1 MNAKPARR
9 DSGKWAGAAD
19 EHSGLDVQTDAN
31 NDLAN
36 AQTLMQAAG
45 MIAAPTFTDIQNAA
59 RLIQPAL
66 VRTPTRHSRTLSG
79 IAGCEVWLK
88 FENRQFT
95 ASFKERG
102 ALNRILHLSA
112 DEKKRGVA
120 AMSAGNHAQGVAYHA
135 GRLGIP
141 ATIVMPVT
149 TPFNKIKHTRDFG
162 ASVIQHGKDLV
173 EADAEARRI
182 ATEQGLIFIHPYDD
196 PLVIAGQGTCAL
208 EILEDVPQLDAL
220 IVPVGG
226 GGLISGCAI
235 AAKSMNPKIEVF
247 GAQSELYPAMFDA
260 LKGLS
265 PPPAPLVQS
274 IAEGIAVKHPG
285 ALTTAICKQLV
296 SDIFVAGE
304 DEIEHALI
312 MILEIE
318 KTVIEGAAAAGF
330 AALLAN
336 RERFRDRRVGIVMSG
351 GNIDMRLLSNV
362 ILRELTREGRIIQ
375 LVLEIEDRPG
385 QLADIARIIADA
397 GGNVLEVSHNRM
409 MAGIPAKSATLEL
422 VVEARD
428 AAHAQEIRD
437 QLAAKGFRQLQSA
450 PGN

>member
-1 MNAKPARR
+1 M
-9 DSGKWAGAAD
+9 S
-19 EHSGLDVQTDAN
+19 VT
-31 NDLAN
+31 
-36 AQTLMQAAG
+36 
-45 MIAAPTFTDIQNAA
+45 AAPTFADIQRAERA
-59 RLIQPAL
+59 IAPAL

-102 ALNRILHLSA
+102 ALNRILSLSE

-149 TPFNKIKHTRDFG
+149 TPFNKVKHTRDFG
-162 ASVIQHGKDLV
+162 ATVILLGESLV

-182 ATEQGLIFIHPYDD
+182 AAEFGLTFIHPYDD
-196 PLVIAGQGTCAL
+196 AKVIAGQGTCAL
-208 EILEDVPQLDAL
+208 EMLQDVPQLDAL

-235 AAKSMNPKIEVF
+235 AAKAIKPGIEIY
-247 GAQSELYPAMFDA
+247 GAQSALYPAMFDA
-260 LKGLS
+260 MKGIA
-265 PPPAPLVQS
+265 PPPAPLVAT
-274 IAEGIAVKHPG
+274 IAEGIAVKRPG
-285 ALTTAICKQLV
+285 ALTTAICKELV
-296 SDIFVAGE
+296 QDIFVVGE
-304 DEIEHALI
+304 DEIEHALA

-330 AALLAN
+330 AALLAQAD
-336 RERFRDRRVGIVMSG
+336 RFKSRQVGIVMSG

-362 ILRELTREGRIIQ
+362 ILRELTREGRIIL
-375 LVLEIEDRPG
+375 LVLQIEDRPG
-385 QLADIARIIADA
+385 QLADISRIIADA

-428 AAHAQEIRD
+428 AEHAQEIRD
-437 QLAAKGFRQLQSA
+437 RLAARGFRQV
-450 PGN
+450 

>member
-1 MNAKPARR
+1 
-9 DSGKWAGAAD
+9 
-19 EHSGLDVQTDAN
+19 VT
-31 NDLAN
+31 
-36 AQTLMQAAG
+36 
-45 MIAAPTFTDIQNAA
+45 AAPTFSDIQKAA
-59 RLIQPAL
+59 AAIQPAL

-102 ALNRILHLSA
+102 ALNRILALSEA
-112 DEKKRGVA
+112 EKKRGVA

-149 TPFNKIKHTRDFG
+149 TPFNKVKHTRDFG
-162 ASVIQHGKDLV
+162 ATVIQHGRDLV

-182 ATEQGLIFIHPYDD
+182 AGEQGLTFIHPYDD
-196 PLVIAGQGTCAL
+196 PLVIAGQGTLAI
-208 EILEDVPQLDAL
+208 EMLEDVPHLDAL
-220 IVPVGG
+220 IVPIGG

-235 AAKSMNPKIEVF
+235 AAKAMKPSIEIF

-260 LKGLS
+260 VKGLT
-265 PPPAPLVQS
+265 PPPAPLVQT
-274 IAEGIAVKHPG
+274 IAEGIAVKRPG
-285 ALTTAICKQLV
+285 ALTTGIVKRMV
-296 SDIFVAGE
+296 SDIFVV
-304 DEIEHALI
+304 DENDIEHALS

-318 KTVIEGAAAAGF
+318 KTLIEGAAASGF
-330 AALLAN
+330 AALLEHAPRFQN
-336 RERFRDRRVGIVMSG
+336 RKVGIVMSG

-362 ILRELTREGRIIQ
+362 ILRELTREGRIIH
-375 LVLEIEDRPG
+375 LELQIEDRPG
-385 QLADIARIIADA
+385 QLAQISAIIAEA

-409 MAGIPAKSATLEL
+409 MAGIPAKSATLGL

-428 AAHAQEIRD
+428 AEHAQEIRD
-437 QLAAKGFRQLQSA
+437 RLAAAGFRQI
-450 PGN
+450 

>member
-1 MNAKPARR
+1 MSLPVSLTDIRAAAATI
-9 DSGKWAGAAD
+9 AGAVLR
-19 EHSGLDVQTDAN
+19 SP
-31 NDLAN
+31 
-36 AQTLMQAAG
+36 M
-45 MIAAPTFTDIQNAA
+45 
-59 RLIQPAL
+59 RL
-66 VRTPTRHSRTLSG
+66 SRTLSQITG
-79 IAGCEVWLK
+79 AAVHLK

-102 ALNRILHLSA
+102 ALNTLLSLTPEERA
-112 DEKKRGVA
+112 RGVV

-162 ASVIQHGKDLV
+162 ATVIQHGKDLV

-182 ATEQGLIFIHPYDD
+182 AGEQGLTFIHPYDD

-208 EILEDVPQLDAL
+208 EMLEDVPQLDVL

-235 AAKSMNPKIEVF
+235 AAKAIKPGIEIF
-247 GAQSELYPAMFDA
+247 GAQSELYPAMYDA
-260 LKGLS
+260 LKGLT
-265 PPPAPLVQS
+265 PPPAPIVQS
-274 IAEGIAVKHPG
+274 IAEGIAVKRPG
-285 ALTTAICKQLV
+285 ALTTAICKALV

-330 AALLAN
+330 AALLAH
-336 RERFRDRRVGIVMSG
+336 RARFKDRRVGIVMSG

-428 AAHAQEIRD
+428 PEHAQEIRER
-437 QLAAKGFRQLQSA
+437 LAAKGFRQLQTA
-450 PGN
+450 

>member
-1 MNAKPARR
+1 MT
-9 DSGKWAGAAD
+9 S
-19 EHSGLDVQTDAN
+19 
-31 NDLAN
+31 
-36 AQTLMQAAG
+36 
-45 MIAAPTFTDIQNAA
+45 APTFADIQTAA
-59 RLIQPAL
+59 RLIGPAL

-79 IAGCEVWLK
+79 IAGCDVWLK

-102 ALNRILHLSA
+102 ALNRILSLSD
-112 DEKKRGVA
+112 DERRRGVA

-149 TPFNKIKHTRDFG
+149 TPFNKVKHTRDFG
-162 ASVIQHGKDLV
+162 ATVILHGASLI

-182 ATEQGLIFIHPYDD
+182 AQEQNLTFIHPYDD
-196 PLVIAGQGTCAL
+196 PLVIAGQGTLAL
-208 EILEDVPQLDAL
+208 EMLEDVPQLDAL

-235 AAKSMNPKIEVF
+235 AAKAIKPGIEIF

-260 LKGLS
+260 MKGLE
-265 PPPAPLVQS
+265 PPPTPAS
-274 IAEGIAVKHPG
+274 ATIAEGIAVKRPG
-285 ALTTAICKQLV
+285 VLTTAICKDLV
-296 SDIFVAGE
+296 KDIFVVSE
-304 DEIEHALI
+304 DAIEDALI

-318 KTVIEGAAAAGF
+318 KTVIEGAAASGF
-330 AALLAN
+330 AALLAHADQFKG
-336 RERFRDRRVGIVMSG
+336 RQVGIVMSG

-362 ILRELTREGRIIQ
+362 ILRKLTREGRIIL
-375 LVLEIEDRPG
+375 LVLQIEDRPG

-428 AAHAQEIRD
+428 IEHAQEIRD
-437 QLAAKGFRQLQSA
+437 RLASHGFRQA
-450 PGN
+450 

>member
-1 MNAKPARR
+1 
-9 DSGKWAGAAD
+9 
-19 EHSGLDVQTDAN
+19 VT
-31 NDLAN
+31 
-36 AQTLMQAAG
+36 
-45 MIAAPTFTDIQNAA
+45 AAPTFADIQTAA
-59 RLIQPAL
+59 HLIGPAL

-88 FENRQFT
+88 FENRHFT

-102 ALNRILHLSA
+102 ALNRILSLTE
-112 DEKKRGVA
+112 DERGRGVA

-149 TPFNKIKHTRDFG
+149 TPFNKVKHTRDFG
-162 ASVIQHGKDLV
+162 ATVILHGASLI

-182 ATEQGLIFIHPYDD
+182 AHEQGLTFIHPYDD

-208 EILEDVPQLDAL
+208 EMLEDVPQLDAL

-235 AAKSMNPKIEVF
+235 AARAIKPAIEIF

-260 LKGLS
+260 MKGLA
-265 PPPAPLVQS
+265 PPPTPAS
-274 IAEGIAVKHPG
+274 ATIAEGIAVKRPG
-285 ALTTAICKQLV
+285 QLTTAICKDLV
-296 SDIFVAGE
+296 KDIFVVGE
-304 DEIEHALI
+304 DAIEHALI

-318 KTVIEGAAAAGF
+318 KTVIEGAAASGF
-330 AALLAN
+330 AALLAQAD
-336 RERFRDRRVGIVMSG
+336 RFKDRRVGIVMSG

-362 ILRELTREGRIIQ
+362 ILRELTREGRIIL
-375 LVLEIEDRPG
+375 LVLQIEDRPG

-428 AAHAQEIRD
+428 TEHAQEIRD
-437 QLAAKGFRQLQSA
+437 RLASHGFRQI
-450 PGN
+450 

>member
-1 MNAKPARR
+1 M
-9 DSGKWAGAAD
+9 
-19 EHSGLDVQTDAN
+19 T
-31 NDLAN
+31 
-36 AQTLMQAAG
+36 
-45 MIAAPTFTDIQNAA
+45 AAPTFSDIQKAA
-59 RLIQPAL
+59 AAIQPAL

-102 ALNRILHLSA
+102 ALNRILALTQA
-112 DEKKRGVA
+112 EKTRGVA

-162 ASVIQHGKDLV
+162 ACVIQHGQSLV

-182 ATEQGLIFIHPYDD
+182 AAEQGLTFIHPYDD
-196 PLVIAGQGTCAL
+196 PLVIAGQGTLAM
-208 EILEDVPQLDAL
+208 EMLEDVPHLDAL

-235 AAKSMNPKIEVF
+235 AAKAMKPSIEIF
-247 GAQSELYPAMFDA
+247 GAQSELYPAMYDA
-260 LKGLS
+260 MKGLT
-265 PPPAPLVQS
+265 PPPAPLVQT
-274 IAEGIAVKHPG
+274 IAEGIAVKRPG
-285 ALTTAICKQLV
+285 VLTTQIVKELV
-296 SDIFVAGE
+296 SDIFVV
-304 DEIEHALI
+304 DENDIENALC

-318 KTVIEGAAAAGF
+318 KTLIEGAAAAGF
-330 AALLAN
+330 AALL
-336 RERFRDRRVGIVMSG
+336 EQLPRFKGRHLGIVMSG

-362 ILRELTREGRIIQ
+362 ILRELTREGRIIH
-375 LVLEIEDRPG
+375 LELQIEDRPG
-385 QLADIARIIADA
+385 QLAQISAIIAEA

-409 MAGIPAKSATLEL
+409 MAGIPAKSATLGL

-428 AAHAQEIRD
+428 AEHAQEIRD
-437 QLAAKGFRQLQSA
+437 RLAAAGFRQL
-450 PGN
+450 